1 MALREH
7 EPDQP
12 SASAMPSLDGEHS
25 TPPGPDDRLLVS
37 RFKPVEETVKPLVSV
52 VIPTKNEAGNIPLL
66 VDRLETLADSMPLE
80 VIFADDSDDDTADV
94 IARIIP
100 HSSIR
105 ITLVQRAPEERVS
118 GLGGAVVAAARVAN
132 GTWVCVMDA
141 DLQHPPERIQDLL
154 NQALTAESDLVIA
167 SRYRERGSVGD
178 FNLVRKGASRL
189 SALSARVAFPRK
201 LLRVTDPMSGFFLIR
216 RSALDLDEL
225 KPRGFKILLEIMA
238 KTPNLAISEIGFEFG
253 KRNAGESKASL
264 SEGMTYLSQLCR
276 LRAGDEFLRFV
287 KFILVGASGFV
298 VNSVLIYLFTSMMGV
313 HYLISAIFASWGS
326 TTWNFGLTEFWV
338 FPDRS
343 SARLRLTR
351 FALFF
356 GMNSSLLVVR
366 TPMIWFMTSVLGIYY
381 VASNIISLV
390 ALLLLRYGV
399 ADSWI
404 WERAKRKN
412 HAHGPFSYDIH
423 GILSVK
429 SEVQLP
435 ELERFL
441 VKGSIDSP
449 SINVHVHRSGFEQ
462 VQDEGEGHRFVYN
475 EGFGPLGFG
484 IDIRMGETIDIK
496 ATPLLRRSPHVLY
509 TNVVEPIL
517 RWTFTQKGYALVHGA
532 CIAFNDDA
540 YLLTAR
546 TDTGKTTT
554 ILKILD
560 RQRRESDTGSFL
572 SDDLTLLSAD
582 GQVLTYPKPMT
593 ISRHTVAAVRTPL
606 LSRFER
612 ITLFLQ
618 SRLHSREGRQFAFRL
633 VETGLPVATING
645 FVQWFVPPP
654 KYHVQR
660 LVPHVRLLDEA
671 RLNGIFVIERGED
684 GEKSLS
690 DSEAIETLLSNSDDA
705 YGFPPYS
712 VIKKRLTQY
721 YGPTLEQ
728 AERDIVTHALSGL
741 PANLVRSSSMN
752 WAQRIPELAGVT
764 SEPRVPHTAA
774 ASASLAPAT

>member
-7 EPDQP
+7 EPAPP
-12 SASAMPSLDGEHS
+12 SASAMPSMDEEQS
-25 TPPGPDDRLLVS
+25 SPPGLDDRLLIS
-37 RFKPVEETVKPLVSV
+37 RFKPAEESVRPLVSV

-66 VDRLETLADSMPLE
+66 IDRLETLGDSVPLE
-80 VIFADDSDDDTADV
+80 VIFADDSDDDTAEV
-94 IARIIP
+94 ISRIVP

-118 GLGGAVVAAARVAN
+118 GLGGAVVAGAKVAS
-132 GTWVCVMDA
+132 GTWICVMDA

-154 NQALTAESDLVIA
+154 NQALSTESDLVIA

-201 LLRVTDPMSGFFLIR
+201 LLHVTDPMSGFFLVR
-216 RSALDLDEL
+216 HSALDFDEL

-264 SEGMTYLSQLCR
+264 AEGMTYAAQLCR

-287 KFILVGASGFV
+287 KFILVGASGFI
-298 VNSVLIYLFTSMMGV
+298 VNSVLIFLFTSMMGV
-313 HYLISAIFASWGS
+313 HYLVSAIFASWGS
-326 TTWNFGLTEFWV
+326 TVWNFGLTEFWV

-351 FALFF
+351 FGLFF
-356 GMNSSLLVVR
+356 GMNSGLLIIR
-366 TPMIWFMTSVLGIYY
+366 EPLIWFMTSVLGIYY

-399 ADSWI
+399 ADSLI

-429 SEVQLP
+429 SEVWLP

-441 VKGSIDSP
+441 ISGSIDQP

-462 VQDEGEGHRFVYN
+462 VQDEGDGNRFVYN

-484 IDIRMGETIDIK
+484 INIRMGQTIDIK
-496 ATPLLRRSPHVLY
+496 ATPLLRHSPHVLY

-532 CIAFNDDA
+532 CIAFDDDA

-612 ITLFLQ
+612 ITLFIQ

-645 FVQWFVPPP
+645 FVQWIVPPP

-660 LVPHVRLLDEA
+660 LVPHVRLLNA
-671 RLNGIFVIERGED
+671 AHLHGIFVIERGED
-684 GEKSLS
+684 GEVQLS
-690 DSEAIETLLSNSDDA
+690 DSAAIETLLTNSDDA

-721 YGPTLEQ
+721 YGPTLEE
-728 AERDIVTHALSGL
+728 AEREIVTQALSGL
-741 PANLVRSSSMN
+741 PANLVRSSTMT
-752 WAQRIPELAGVT
+752 WAQRIPELAGIT
-764 SEPRVPHTAA
+764 NEPRVPLTTAA
-774 ASASLAPAT
+774 PASLAPAT

>member
-1 MALREH
+1 
-7 EPDQP
+7 
-12 SASAMPSLDGEHS
+12 
-25 TPPGPDDRLLVS
+25 
-37 RFKPVEETVKPLVSV
+37 
-52 VIPTKNEAGNIPLL
+52 
-66 VDRLETLADSMPLE
+66 
-80 VIFADDSDDDTADV
+80 
-94 IARIIP
+94 
-100 HSSIR
+100 
-105 ITLVQRAPEERVS
+105 
-118 GLGGAVVAAARVAN
+118 
-132 GTWVCVMDA
+132 MDA

-154 NQALTAESDLVIA
+154 NQALTTESDLVIA
-167 SRYRERGSVGD
+167 SRYRDRGSVGD

-201 LLRVTDPMSGFFLIR
+201 LLHVTDPMSGFFLVR

-238 KTPNLAISEIGFEFG
+238 KTQNLAIREVGFEFG

-264 SEGMTYLSQLCR
+264 AEGMTYLSQLCR
-276 LRAGDEFLRFV
+276 LRAGDEFLRFM
-287 KFILVGASGFV
+287 KFILVGASGFI
-298 VNSVLIYLFTSMMGV
+298 VNSVLIYLFTSIMGV
-313 HYLISAIFASWGS
+313 HYLISAVFASWGS
-326 TTWNFGLTEFWV
+326 TVWNFGLTEFWV

-343 SARLRLTR
+343 NARLRLTR

-366 TPMIWFMTSVLGIYY
+366 APLIWFMTSVLGIYY

-412 HAHGPFSYDIH
+412 SAHGPFSYDIH

-429 SEVQLP
+429 SEVWLP

-441 VKGSIDSP
+441 IDGSIERP
-449 SINVHVHRSGFEQ
+449 SINVHVHRTGFEQ
-462 VQDEGEGHRFVYN
+462 VQDEGDGRRFVYN
-475 EGFGPLGFG
+475 EGFGPFGFG

-560 RQRRESDTGSFL
+560 RQRRQEDTGSFL

-612 ITLFLQ
+612 ITLFIQ

-660 LVPHVRLLDEA
+660 LVPHVRLLNSA
-671 RLNGIFVIERGED
+671 HLHGVFVIERGED
-684 GEKSLS
+684 GETQLS
-690 DSEAIETLLSNSDDA
+690 DDAAIETLLTNSDDA

-721 YGPTLEQ
+721 YGPTLET
-728 AERDIVTHALSGL
+728 AERAIVTQALSGL

-764 SEPRVPHTAA
+764 SEPRMPHTTAAPAPLAA
-774 ASASLAPAT
+774 AT